1 MMKLLAID
9 LGKFKSVACLY
20 RGDDDVVYRTIE
32 TRPQVVHDLL
42 VELEP
47 DRLVVEVG
55 TVTGWVHDIAVA
67 LGIEVHVANPNT
79 EGWRWRRVKRKTDR
93 DDALKLARLSSAG
106 QLPTVWMPKPRV
118 RQWRS
123 LIAYRHQLVS
133 RRTAIRNT
141 IRSILD
147 AQGYRLAGGAK
158 GWTESG
164 LASLRALAKPMGRCG
179 VDELWR
185 GQVHVELRLLT
196 ELAQRIDI
204 VEKKLD
210 ALAATDRRT
219 TRLRTIPGVG
229 PRLSEAVVA
238 WIDDPKRFR
247 NARAIGS
254 YVGLVPRRRQSGT
267 YDRSG
272 RVTKH
277 GPSLLRKLLVEVAWI
292 MRQHNPHAQALFN
305 KLSKGERTR
314 RKQATVA
321 LGRRLLT
328 WCWAMLRDETG
339 WDADRMGRVLAH

>member
-1 MMKLLAID
+1 MLILAID
-9 LGKFKSVACLY
+9 LGKFKSVACSY
-20 RGDDDVVYRTIE
+20 RSDDNTVYQTIE
-32 TRPQVVHDLL
+32 TTPQAIHDLL
-42 VELEP
+42 TAVGP

-67 LGIEVHVANPNT
+67 LRIDIQVANPNT
-79 EGWRWRRVKRKTDR
+79 EGWRWCRVKRKTDR
-93 DDALKLARLSSAG
+93 DDALKLARLSAAN

-147 AQGYRLAGGAK
+147 GQGYRLAGGAK

-164 LASLRALAKPMGRCG
+164 LASLRALAKPMGCCG
-179 VDELWR
+179 IEELWR
-185 GQVHVELRLLT
+185 GQLHVELKLLA
-196 ELAQRIDI
+196 ELAQRIRV
-204 VEKKLD
+204 VEEKLD

-238 WIDDPKRFR
+238 WVDDPKRFA

-272 RVTKH
+272 RVTKQ

-292 MRQHNPHAQALFN
+292 MRQHNAHADALFK
-305 KLSKGERTR
+305 KLSKGERNR

-321 LGRRLLT
+321 LGRRVLT
-328 WCWAMLRDETG
+328 WCWAMLRDRSD
-339 WDADRMGRVLAH
+339 WDPAKLGLSME